1 MKAKKEYL
9 ILFAVALVLV
19 LYLLLH
25 QSGRTLYE
33 LPELQEL
40 KEGQITKIA
49 VSGPDTRV
57 RLEKAGDKWQLMP
70 QGYPA
75 ESSRVENMTDIISGL
90 TLTAMVSESQNYSRY
105 HLGEAKRIR
114 VKAWAGEELLRS
126 FAVGKPAP
134 SRRHTFVKLADD
146 PRIYHARQNFRSR
159 FTGGVDALRD
169 KTVLAVA
176 ADKVHAIDIRH
187 KDAKLRLERR
197 QQAPRK
203 APSKEAPQGK
213 AQQQFIWEDN
223 QGDEIAASK
232 IEKLLKQLK
241 SLDCQ
246 SFIDKREKPE
256 FTNPIYTLAVNGKK
270 PRTLSIFAREKADA
284 DAYPAVSSEAADPF
298 YLSAAKAEAIMEA
311 IGKE

>member
-33 LPELQEL
+33 LPKLQEL
-40 KEGQITKIA
+40 KKAQITKIT

-57 RLEKAGDKWQLMP
+57 RLEKAGDKWKLMP
-70 QGYPA
+70 EGYPA
-75 ESSRVENMTDIISGL
+75 ESSRVENMTDIISSL
-90 TLTAMVSESQNYSRY
+90 TLTAMVSEAQNYSRY
-105 HLGEAKRIR
+105 HLGEAKRIG
-114 VKAWAGEELLRS
+114 VKAWAGQELLRS

-146 PRIYHARQNFRSR
+146 PRIYHARKNFRSR
-159 FTGGVDALRD
+159 FTGGAGALRD
-169 KTVLAVA
+169 KTVLAVD
-176 ADKVHAIDIRH
+176 ADTVRAIEIRH

-197 QQAPRK
+197 QQAP
-203 APSKEAPQGK
+203 SKKGLQGK
-213 AQQQFIWEDN
+213 TQQQFIWEDK

-256 FTNPIYTLAVNGKK
+256 FTNPIYTLAVDGKK
-270 PRTLSIFAREKADA
+270 SRTLSIFARKKADA
-284 DAYPAVSSEAADPF
+284 DMYPAVSSEAADPF